1 LRSEDL
7 SFLRGRIPDEYLKKL
22 IDKGI
27 SARDLL
33 TISER
38 QLAGELAIDRKVA
51 REILDTVA
59 SILLKPVPADELL
72 KEEKP
77 ILGTGIKGLDDLLGG
92 GFQIGTINAIFGPP
106 ASGKTQF
113 CLHMTARSLLNE
125 HEGGIASEEAIFLDT
140 EGTFVP
146 ERMKAFLYSN
156 GLADRDLSRVR
167 VFSAPGVSQLK
178 VALKLSSDFVK
189 EGTSRFICVDSIS
202 YPFRGYKG
210 LDGLRERQEE
220 LQEVLML
227 VRRIAELGAVILIT
241 AHAVRWGKEITSKGG
256 FVLGHVPHNTLYFRK
271 ARKNLV
277 IVSLEDSSYLPPGQ
291 AAFKITEFGLES
303 PR

>member
-1 LRSEDL
+1 LKSKDL
-7 SFLRGRIPDEYLKKL
+7 SFLKGKIPDEYLKKL
-22 IDKGI
+22 LDKGMSI
-27 SARDLL
+27 KDLL

-38 QLAGELAIDRKVA
+38 QLADELAIDRKIA

-59 SILLKPVPADELL
+59 STLLKPVPADELL
-72 KEEKP
+72 REERS
-77 ILGTGIKGLDDLLGG
+77 ILKTGIKGLDDLLGG

-125 HEGGIASEEAIFLDT
+125 QGGGIASGEAIFLDT

-146 ERMKAFLYSN
+146 ERMKTFLYSN
-156 GLADRDLSRVR
+156 SLTDRDLSRVR
-167 VFSAPGVSQLK
+167 VFSAPGVSQLR
-178 VALKLSSDFVK
+178 VALKLSLDFVK
-189 EGTSRFICVDSIS
+189 EDISRFVCVDSIS

-220 LQEVLML
+220 LQEILL
-227 VRRIAELGAVILIT
+227 LIRRIAEMGAVILIT
-241 AHAVRWGKEITSKGG
+241 THAVKWGKEITSKGG

-271 ARKNLV
+271 ARRNLV

-291 AAFKITEFGLES
+291 AAFKITESGLES
-303 PR
+303 P